1 MYLFLETINDINKN
15 TKAEQTVITTTLKV
29 KLQLQ
34 CV

>member
-15 TKAEQTVITTTLKV
+15 TKAEQTVVTPTLKV